1 MVNKEYMG
9 SLKIRPIFSV
19 IRNPEKTRIT
29 RIQGRPAKK
38 NRGIYMQSRVKD
50 DKTRIPSQVCL
61 MRKDNHQKRKMAPFV
76 RIWKFG

>member
-19 IRNPEKTRIT
+19 IRNPEKTRIK

-38 NRGIYMQSRVKD
+38 NRGIYMQSRVND
-50 DKTRIPSQVCL
+50 DKTRIPS
-61 MRKDNHQKRKMAPFV
+61 
-76 RIWKFG
+76 

>member
-50 DKTRIPSQVCL
+50 DKTRIPS
-61 MRKDNHQKRKMAPFV
+61 
-76 RIWKFG
+76 